1 MFVLFGLC
9 ALCLI
14 VLYLSLNFYSLL
26 FLSWICI
33 AGHIGIFSRVDA
45 SVKCCSSLPMG
56 VAIPYPLVS
65 NRPPICVRLQS
76 LWTI

>member
-1 MFVLFGLC
+1 TLPRKLMMRIIQSLRAILRERRSPMLSTPRELALFSFPFSVLIQC
-9 ALCLI
+9 
-14 VLYLSLNFYSLL
+14 N
-26 FLSWICI
+26 
-33 AGHIGIFSRVDA
+33 
-45 SVKCCSSLPMG
+45 SLPMG